1 MIITRKGIVKFILKK
16 NGRIFMGKKTK
27 KHVEK
32 RLPKFWEAMIPLVA
46 LVVLL
51 VYGKGVKN
59 YSVEALLII
68 AAVIAAIIGRR
79 TGHTWEEMEQ
89 EIGNKIKSA
98 FGAIMIL
105 LAVGMII
112 GSWILSGCIPMMIY
126 YGVKIINPHMLLTT
140 AFIVCAVISVVTGTS
155 WGSVGTMGVA
165 IMGIA
170 GALGVS
176 LPVAAG
182 AVLSGAYFGDKIS
195 PLSDTTNLAPM
206 VSGCTLYEHIKH
218 QMWTIVPP
226 TVICLVA
233 YTILGM
239 SEKVSNAV
247 NAEGVDIMMGQLD
260 TLFNFNILLLLP
272 AVIVLGG
279 SLMRLPTT
287 PIMVV
292 SVAVASVESMIFQH
306 AALGD
311 VLSAMIN
318 GFNLDLL
325 HVPGF
330 DMAAIVPE
338 INTLLVRGGLSS
350 MMSTIQL
357 LMVALTFAGMLV
369 ASGCTEVLLNKLL
382 LCVKSTG
389 GLIAS
394 TLFATAGLAFTVGAT
409 YLTIILPG
417 ELFRDVYK
425 KRGLAPENLSR
436 SLEDAGTVIMPL
448 VPWSTSGVFMSSTLG
463 VSVMAYLPW
472 AFLCYLCIVFA
483 LIYGFTGIGIK
494 RLSPGEME
502 DQTEAK
508 VDVVQAVP
516 KEA

>member
-1 MIITRKGIVKFILKK
+1 
-16 NGRIFMGKKTK
+16 
-27 KHVEK
+27 
-32 RLPKFWEAMIPLVA
+32 
-46 LVVLL
+46 
-51 VYGKGVKN
+51 
-59 YSVEALLII
+59 
-68 AAVIAAIIGRR
+68 
-79 TGHTWEEMEQ
+79 
-89 EIGNKIKSA
+89 
-98 FGAIMIL
+98 
-105 LAVGMII
+105 
-112 GSWILSGCIPMMIY
+112 
-126 YGVKIINPHMLLTT
+126 
-140 AFIVCAVISVVTGTS
+140 
-155 WGSVGTMGVA
+155 
-165 IMGIA
+165 
-170 GALGVS
+170 
-176 LPVAAG
+176 
-182 AVLSGAYFGDKIS
+182 
-195 PLSDTTNLAPM
+195 
-206 VSGCTLYEHIKH
+206 
-218 QMWTIVPP
+218 
-226 TVICLVA
+226 
-233 YTILGM
+233 
-239 SEKVSNAV
+239 
-247 NAEGVDIMMGQLD
+247 
-260 TLFNFNILLLLP
+260 
-272 AVIVLGG
+272 
-279 SLMRLPTT
+279 
-287 PIMVV
+287 
-292 SVAVASVESMIFQH
+292 
-306 AALGD
+306 
-311 VLSAMIN
+311 
-318 GFNLDLL
+318 
-325 HVPGF
+325 
-330 DMAAIVPE
+330 MAAIVPE